1 MTANRVKRTKK
12 TTDVITHNP
21 SGNFR
26 KEGSHMPIKS
36 SARARTNA
44 KGETEWIENPFWSA
58 LEIPTSRKKIT
69 INEDNIKT
77 VNTKTG
83 AETGTAEITK
93 VYEVDKDIFVKVFA
107 RQLTV
112 FFDLSQ
118 VGIKLLE
125 VIMHEAGRDAN
136 TDAIYLSPI
145 STKDYMNKVGK
156 RYSQAS
162 YYRGRDELLGK
173 GFIAKSVRQHIYFI
187 NPAMI
192 WNGDRVKFITELS
205 PAPEVLDQPDEGAS

>member
-1 MTANRVKRTKK
+1 MTIDKIPK
-12 TTDVITHNP
+12 TQKPKEATDVITYDP

-36 SARARTNA
+36 SARARKTA
-44 KGETEWIENPFWSA
+44 RGETEWIENPFWSA
-58 LEIPTSRKKIT
+58 LEIPTTRKKIT
-69 INEDNIKT
+69 INEDHIKT

-136 TDAIYLSPI
+136 TDSVYLSTI
-145 STKDYMNKVGK
+145 STKDYMNKIGK
-156 RYSQAS
+156 KYSQAS
-162 YYRGRDELLGK
+162 YYRGRDELLSK

-192 WNGDRVKFITELS
+192 WNGDRIKFITELR
-205 PAPEVLDQPDEGAS
+205 PAS

>member
-1 MTANRVKRTKK
+1 MTIDKIPNKNKKEKKEKKANKPRPNAIEY
-12 TTDVITHNP
+12 DS
-21 SGNFR
+21 SGNYR
-26 KEGSHMPIKS
+26 KEGSHMPIRS
-36 SARARTNA
+36 SARSRKNS
-44 KGETEWIENPFWSA
+44 KGEIEWIENPFWSA

-69 INEDNIKT
+69 INEDHIKT

-107 RQLTV
+107 RQLRV

-125 VIMHEAGRDAN
+125 VIMHESGQDAN
-136 TDAIYLSPI
+136 TDSVYLSPI
-145 STKDYMNKVGK
+145 STKDYMSKVGK
-156 RYSQAS
+156 KYSQAS

-173 GFIAKSVRQHIYFI
+173 GFIAKSVRQHMYFI

-192 WNGDRVKFITELS
+192 WNGDRIKFVTELR
-205 PAPEVLDQPDEGAS
+205 PT